1 MTIIKLMS
9 EIWKFHS
16 FFNSISINVVAATES
31 HSVEIMVGVNGHISL
46 ANQGQD
52 EEIKPDMH
60 KSNPNTLINA

>member
-46 ANQGQD
+46 ANQG
-52 EEIKPDMH
+52 
-60 KSNPNTLINA
+60 SR